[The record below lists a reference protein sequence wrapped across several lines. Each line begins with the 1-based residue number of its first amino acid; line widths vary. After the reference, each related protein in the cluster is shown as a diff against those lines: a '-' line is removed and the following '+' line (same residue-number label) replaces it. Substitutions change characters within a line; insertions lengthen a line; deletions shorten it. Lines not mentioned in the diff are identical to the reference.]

1 MSQINHTDE
10 AVSPVVGI
18 MLMLV
23 VTIIIAAVVS
33 TMAGGLMTSTD
44 AAPQVAFS
52 VSSTVEKISDTDMTN
67 AQPDSP
73 SPAVNGILFRHTGG
87 DTISL
92 DAIKIQLSS
101 SNKQMTFTMA
111 TICSDSSIV
120 PDVYPVVKNGDKNT
134 YFSVGNKESIILNAG
149 DSVMLLAD
157 SCYDSTKATDA
168 GIAKGQFLV
177 WQPSGSA
184 GSFATQVGDSISY
197 SIIDVKSGH
206 VIQTGIVR
214 MQ

>member
-52 VSSTVEKISDTDMTN
+52 VSSTVEKISDSDMTN

-101 SNKQMTFTMA
+101 SNKQMTFTMDTVQSA
-111 TICSDSSIV
+111 SSIV
-120 PDVYPVVKNGDKNT
+120 PSVYPVVKNGEDRT
-134 YFSVGNKESIILNAG
+134 YFSVGNKESITLNAG
-149 DSVMLLAD
+149 DSVLLLAD
-157 SCYDSTKATDA
+157 SCYDSTKASDT
-168 GIAKGQFLV
+168 GIAKGQYLS

-184 GSFATQVGDSISY
+184 GTFTAQVGDTISY

-206 VIQTGIVR
+206 AIQNGVVR
-214 MQ
+214 IQ